1 MKTDLLHPTNFK
13 LLSHTDVYGCETWWF
28 TMRGERRL
36 MAFQTMELRSTFG
49 PNTDEV
55 TKQWRRRLHK
65 EELNGPYSA
74 PNIVRV
80 I

>member
-1 MKTDLLHPTNFK
+1 
-13 LLSHTDVYGCETWWF
+13 
-28 TMRGERRL
+28 MRGERRL